1 MIENTPQGDFVVYDQ
16 SIEDSDE
23 VNSKNRARIG
33 TVRPSALLYTS
44 GIGSTVDL
52 PHLSVMI
59 QGIEY
64 WDRYYKM
71 LDHVE
76 LILEPRLLQAVQSQ
90 LGPAVRE
97 LRQPPWMQADV
108 DQNAAE
114 RIGVPATLFPRWLRC
129 TGCNLL
135 SQANW
140 GDFVYENTNRFRPDQ
155 AGFFHRD
162 CRGRG
167 ENRQTASKRATIPA
181 RFLLAC
187 IDGHLDEFP
196 YVEWV
201 HHATTEG
208 WTCLPGV
215 SQPKLEMIES
225 PSNTGPQ
232 IKILCRACKK
242 TRSMQEATGEQ
253 GELKLPFCRGRH
265 PHLGTYGNCEEGT
278 KLMLLGS
285 ANQWFPS
292 AISLLVMP
300 TMAVRTQS
308 EINSLVAALPNV
320 IKEIVTG
327 PEVIPAARMV
337 LAHHGLDL
345 EGVSD
350 NSLWLAFQSLTSA
363 VELPVN
369 IKEFDPID
377 LLEPEWNVMM
387 DSTLFPKI
395 SEKSVFK
402 LVSMGTPTGLSPIV
416 EEIVAVERLKKVNAF
431 VGFTRVDAEDRIG
444 DERERVV
451 PIWRGEKPQWVP
463 ATEDR
468 GEGVFL
474 QFQEAAVQKWEEGVY
489 ASQRWQKLRAAHERN
504 FKRRMS
510 RSAVIIDADTRL
522 APPRYWALHTLSH
535 ILIREMAMHSGY
547 GAASLTER
555 IYAWEGKGERGP
567 AAGILIS
574 TTSSDSEGTLGGLVE
589 LSNLGMITEIMQDAL
604 QKAERCSSDPICGH
618 KLPVNPEE
626 YLHGAACHFCLFVS
640 ETACEKSNRFLDRAM
655 LRTLGGIE
663 IAGLF
668 QDIEIN

>member
-1 MIENTPQGDFVVYDQ
+1 MIENNLPEDLLVYDP
-16 SIEDSDE
+16 SIDDDE
-23 VNSKNRARIG
+23 ETNSKNRARVG

-64 WDRYYKM
+64 WERYYKM
-71 LDHVE
+71 LNHAD
-76 LILEPRLLQAVQSQ
+76 LILESRLLRAVQSQ
-90 LGPAVRE
+90 LGPSVRE
-97 LRQPPWMQADV
+97 LRQPPWLQADG
-108 DQNAAE
+108 DKDAAE
-114 RIGVPATLFPRWLRC
+114 RVGVPATLFPKWLRC

-135 SQANW
+135 SQASW

-155 AGFFHRD
+155 AGYFHRE

-167 ENRQTASKRATIPA
+167 ENRQTASKRSTIPA

-187 IDGHLDEFP
+187 ISGHLDEFP
-196 YVEWV
+196 YIEWV
-201 HHATTEG
+201 HRATSAG
-208 WTCLPGV
+208 WSCQPGV
-215 SQPKLEMIES
+215 VRPKLEMIES

-232 IKILCRACKK
+232 IQIKCNACKK

-253 GELKLPFCRGRH
+253 GESKLPNCRGRH
-265 PHLGTYGNCEEGT
+265 PHLGVYGKCEEGT
-278 KLMLLGS
+278 KLMRLGA

-292 AISLLVMP
+292 TISLLVMP
-300 TMAVRTQS
+300 TMAIRTQA
-308 EINSLVAALPNV
+308 EINLLVAALPDS

-327 PEVIPAARMV
+327 PEIIPAARMLLSNLGIDV
-337 LAHHGLDL
+337 
-345 EGVSD
+345 EGISD
-350 NSLWLAFQSLTSA
+350 HALWIGFESLKSVVVVVDTLR
-363 VELPVN
+363 
-369 IKEFDPID
+369 EFDPID
-377 LLEPEWNVMM
+377 LLEPEWQVMM

-402 LVSMGTPTGLSPIV
+402 LVSMGTPLGLAPSV
-416 EEIVAVERLKKVNAF
+416 EEVVAVERLKKVNAF

-451 PIWRGEKPQWVP
+451 PIWRGDKPQWVP

-474 QFQEAAVQKWEEGVY
+474 QFNEQVVQKWEDEIY
-489 ASQRWQKLRAAHERN
+489 SSQRWQKLRAAHERN

-510 RSAVIIDADTRL
+510 QSAVQIDADTRM
-522 APPRYWALHTLSH
+522 APPRYWVLHTLAH
-535 ILIREMAMHSGY
+535 VLIREMAMYSGY

-555 IYAWEGKGERGP
+555 IYAWGSQGGRSP

-589 LSNLGMITEIMQDAL
+589 LSNLDMITEIMKVAL

-655 LRTLGGIE
+655 LRSLSGTGIV
-663 IAGLF
+663 GLF
-668 QDIEIN
+668 QDIEIS